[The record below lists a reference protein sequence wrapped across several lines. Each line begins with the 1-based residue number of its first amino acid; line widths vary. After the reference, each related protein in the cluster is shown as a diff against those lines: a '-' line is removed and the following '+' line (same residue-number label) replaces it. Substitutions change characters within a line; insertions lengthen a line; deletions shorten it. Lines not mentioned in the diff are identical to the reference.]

1 MIKPEKYRT
10 TVLKESYWPADTSRK
25 LRGWSV
31 GEELRKAAAEV
42 PDRIAL
48 VEGVADPG
56 KRRRWTYAQLL
67 ADAERVASAL
77 LRKFEPGERVAVW
90 SPNSA
95 DWVLLEYGSAIAGV
109 ILVTINPQYRERE
122 LHYVLD
128 LAKVSGLFVVGEYRG
143 FNTLEASLQAQ
154 KNLPALR
161 EVICFSDF
169 EAFINTGDDL
179 VSFPEVMPYD
189 PYIVMWT
196 SGTTGAQKG
205 ALLHHIG
212 CLNSDFFVAE
222 RCDLGEGGCWVTPL
236 PLFHI
241 ASCGLAVF
249 GCLTNRGKVVIMPG
263 LDVPLMLELMAKEK
277 CTMSLLVPTVLEAF
291 LASPDLQKH
300 DLSSLKN
307 IMTDGSKPIMHL
319 VRKLRELGITTTVV
333 YGQTETH
340 GVTTCQFTED
350 LKEFNGDKNPHSGQP
365 MPQCEMKIADPETG
379 VVLPLLT
386 QGEIQVR
393 GYQTMKEYYNLPE
406 QSAQTIDS
414 EGWLHTGDLGTM
426 DKHGFINVTGRL
438 KDMLRRG
445 GENIYPRE
453 IEILLEEHPK
463 VERAI
468 VIGVPD
474 SYWGEEVGAI
484 IIPKSIDDKPD
495 YDELFEFCR
504 ERLTSFKK
512 PVLWHTS
519 GIEDIPMSTTG
530 RVQKFKIVELIK
542 NGEIKMVRMKTK

>member
-1 MIKPEKYRT
+1 MIKSDKYHK
-10 TVLKESYWPADTSRK
+10 TVLKESYWSADTSSV
-25 LRGWSV
+25 LREWSV

-48 VEGVADPG
+48 VDGVPDSG

-77 LRKFEPGERVAVW
+77 LKKFEPGERVAVW

-95 DWVLLEYGSAIAGV
+95 EWVLLEYGSAIAGV

-128 LAKVSGLFVVGEYRG
+128 LAKVSGLFVVDEYRG

-154 KNLPALR
+154 KDLPSLR

-169 EAFINTGDDL
+169 EAFINTGNEL
-179 VSFPEVMPYD
+179 LPFPEVKPYD

-205 ALLHHIG
+205 ALLHHMG

-222 RCDLGEGGCWVTPL
+222 RCELGDGGCWVNPL

-241 ASCGLAVF
+241 AACGLAVF
-249 GCLTNRGKVVIMPG
+249 GCLTNRAKLVILPG
-263 LDVPLMLELMAKEK
+263 LDVPLMLELMGKEK

-291 LASPDLQKH
+291 LASPDLKKH

-340 GVTTCQFTED
+340 GVTTCMHTED
-350 LKEFNGDKNPHSGQP
+350 LKEYNGDKILHSGQP

-379 VVLPLLT
+379 SVLPLHT

-393 GYQTMKEYYNLPE
+393 GYQKMKEYYNLPE
-406 QSAQTIDS
+406 QTAQTIDS

-426 DKHGFINVTGRL
+426 DEHGFVNVTGRL

-463 VERAI
+463 VDRAI

-484 IIPKSIDDKPD
+484 IIPKSLDDKPE
-495 YDELFEFCR
+495 YDELLEYCR

-512 PVLWHTS
+512 PVLWHTCAL
-519 GIEDIPMSTTG
+519 EAIPMSTTG
-530 RVQKFKIVELIK
+530 RIQKFKIIEQIK
-542 NGEIKMVRMKTK
+542 SGEIKMVRTKTK